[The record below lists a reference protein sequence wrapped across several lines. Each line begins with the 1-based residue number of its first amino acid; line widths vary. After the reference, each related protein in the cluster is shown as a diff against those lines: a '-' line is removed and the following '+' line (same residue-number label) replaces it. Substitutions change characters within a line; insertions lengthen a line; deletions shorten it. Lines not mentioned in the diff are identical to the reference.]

1 MQACRQLT
9 NFIRLSPCILHKQIQ
24 KFSNMPPPRC
34 YPVYS
39 VVLLYSA
46 HNNCFFKQTVQNTV
60 HLYIV
65 YFTVQRLNPQLIFKK
80 FLCLF
85 KQRKVGASKGQFFEL
100 NLSLCSASGNKMKNS
115 LPATLNR

>member
-1 MQACRQLT
+1 MQTCRQLT

-24 KFSNMPPPRC
+24 KFSNMPLPHC

-39 VVLLYSA
+39 VVLLYPA
-46 HNNCFFKQTVQNTV
+46 HNNCFLKNKRCKNTV

-85 KQRKVGASKGQFFEL
+85 KQRKVDASKGQFFEL
-100 NLSLCSASGNKMKNS
+100 NLSLCSASGNKMKIVCQ
-115 LPATLNR
+115 LH